1 LLKIIEP
8 TFFRSNRRATRNRM
22 VFLMMVFVEYFPR
35 QVRADNLVAG
45 QPPWHGIR
53 LAISSDEKSHRNQS
67 IITR

>member
-1 LLKIIEP
+1 
-8 TFFRSNRRATRNRM
+8 M
-22 VFLMMVFVEYFPR
+22 VFLMMVFAEYFPR